1 MVNKYTAI
9 VFGTVDRQGP
19 STPSV
24 SNETFV
30 CLASVSDF

>member
-1 MVNKYTAI
+1 MENKYIAI
-9 VFGTVDRQGP
+9 VFRIVDRQGP
-19 STPSV
+19 SISSV